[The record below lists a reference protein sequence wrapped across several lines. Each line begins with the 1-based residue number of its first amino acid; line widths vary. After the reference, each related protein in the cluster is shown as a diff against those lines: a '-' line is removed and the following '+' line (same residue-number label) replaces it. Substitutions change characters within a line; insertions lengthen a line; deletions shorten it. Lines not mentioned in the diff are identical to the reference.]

1 VQWRLFQAQC
11 RDLIQRGGFRL
22 RQAAGKAWKNMTNYE
37 LCVCKC
43 NIQASQSCFQLAFLT
58 LGVCIF
64 YLSLVSTK
72 DVTMIKLM
80 TKLVLVLLAMYFLLF
95 QLHSVYFCICSNGS
109 QHLLVLVILRFKHFY
124 LLYFCNLFLRRNVGG
139 AGMY

>member
-1 VQWRLFQAQC
+1 
-11 RDLIQRGGFRL
+11 
-22 RQAAGKAWKNMTNYE
+22 MTNYE
-37 LCVCKC
+37 LCACKC
-43 NIQASQSCFQLAFLT
+43 NIQASQSCFQLEFLT

-80 TKLVLVLLAMYFLLF
+80 TKLVPVLLAMYFLLF
-95 QLHSVYFCICSNGS
+95 QLQFVYFCICSNGS
-109 QHLLVLVILRFKHFY
+109 QHFLVLVILRFKHFY
-124 LLYFCNLFLRRNVGG
+124 ALYFCNLFLRRNARG